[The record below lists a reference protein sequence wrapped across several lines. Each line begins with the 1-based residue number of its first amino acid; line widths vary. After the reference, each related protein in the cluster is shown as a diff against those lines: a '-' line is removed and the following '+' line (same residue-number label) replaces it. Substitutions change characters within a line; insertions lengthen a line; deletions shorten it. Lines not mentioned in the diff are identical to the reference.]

1 MKYRNK
7 PKTVEAICRLNALK
21 QKAINHFR
29 EWIHQGMP
37 DKYEDLYADF
47 KPMLTQDT
55 STGYDGG
62 KIEGDMPQ

>member
-1 MKYRNK
+1 MIITSK
-7 PKTVEAICRLNALK
+7 KTFDISDLSLKEVEAICLGL
-21 QKAINHFR
+21 
-29 EWIHQGMP
+29 
-37 DKYEDLYADF
+37 DADF